1 MQAMYRQVGYIGLA
15 AVYKEQGIPRDILR
29 RVFSLC
35 LMPKDTIE
43 RHYQRLH
50 SSIASYQPR
59 DIRKKLFE
67 FLNYYHDQWLVK
79 VGVNMFAVGDLNIR
93 TNNECESE

>member
-1 MQAMYRQVGYIGLA
+1 MQAMHRHVAHIGLA
-15 AVYKEQGIPRDILR
+15 AAYKEEGIPRDALR

-43 RHYQRLH
+43 GHYQRLL
-50 SSIASYQPR
+50 SSITKYKPKS
-59 DIRKKLFE
+59 IRKKLIEFFE
-67 FLNYYHDQWLVK
+67 YYHNQWLVK
-79 VGVNMFAVGDLNIR
+79 IGVDMYAVGDLSIR